1 MWQFVYLQKDEDVG
15 FFREKFAGSQADRAV
30 QAEAEAKRLA
40 EHLKKTKISVPLNW
54 SILLI

>member
-1 MWQFVYLQKDEDVG
+1 MWQFVYLQKDEDVR

-54 SILLI
+54 